1 WWSRWQQTMEGTF
14 TPERLQGMLDLPIDY
29 YVLQRSNRLA
39 SLKPVFE
46 NQVYVVYDARDLK
59 NSSTSLRKG
68 TDD

>member
-1 WWSRWQQTMEGTF
+1 
-14 TPERLQGMLDLPIDY
+14 MLDSPIDY
-29 YVLQRSNRLA
+29 YVLRRSNRLA